1 MTNDPAPITRFES
14 NGGHG
19 PVLVG
24 HGLIRSLPTLLPE
37 LHGDKV
43 EQLLIV
49 HQPSLRTIAEEL
61 HTALAPHY
69 RRVLLA
75 EVPDAESGK
84 RVEVAEFLWGILG
97 QSDFTR
103 SDAILTLGGG
113 AVTDLGG
120 WVAASWL
127 RGVQVVHVPTTV
139 LAMVDAA
146 VGGKTGINT
155 NEGKNLVGAFHLPSA
170 VVCDLDVLD
179 SLPRNELVTG
189 FAEAVKIGFIHEPEI
204 LDLIEADPDRATDP
218 SSPEFRRILE
228 HAIRFKLDVTASD
241 LTEQGGREM
250 LNYGHTLGHAIEHT
264 ERYQWRHGAAVAV
277 GMIFAAELSRLSGR
291 LSDADADRHRRI
303 LELLGLPT
311 SYPANR
317 WPQLLTVMARDKKAR
332 GSLLR
337 FVVLE
342 AIGRP
347 TIMTAPE
354 ESLLFA
360 AYQEIAS

>member
-1 MTNDPAPITRFES
+1 MTADITTLTATA
-14 NGGHG
+14 GDHG

-24 HGLIRSLPTLLPE
+24 TGLIERLDERLPE
-37 LHGDKV
+37 LVGDRT

-49 HQPSLRTIAEEL
+49 HQPTLREIAEQL
-61 HTALAPHY
+61 HLRLSAKY

-75 EVPDAESGK
+75 EVPDAEAGK

-103 SDAILTLGGG
+103 SDAIIALGGG
-113 AVTDLGG
+113 AATDLGG

-127 RGVQVVHVPTTV
+127 RGVKVVQIPTTV
-139 LAMVDAA
+139 LAMADAA

-155 NEGKNLVGAFHLPSA
+155 NEGKNLVGAFHLPA
-170 VVCDLDVLD
+170 GVICDLDVLG
-179 SLPRNELVTG
+179 SLPRNELLTG
-189 FAEAVKIGFIHEPEI
+189 FAEAVKIGFIAEPEI
-204 LDLIEADPDRATDP
+204 LDLIEADPERATDP
-218 SSPEFRRILE
+218 ASDEFRRILE
-228 HAIRFKLDVTASD
+228 LAIAEKLRVTSAD

-250 LNYGHTLGHAIEHT
+250 LNYGHTLGHAIEHS
-264 ERYQWRHGAAVAV
+264 ERYQWRHGAAVSV
-277 GMIFAAELSRLSGR
+277 GMVFAAELGRLSGR
-291 LSDADADRHRRI
+291 LSDAEADRHRRV

-317 WPQLLTVMARDKKAR
+317 WPQLHSVMARDKKSR

-337 FVVLE
+337 FVVLDG
-342 AIGRP
+342 IGQP
-347 TIMTAPE
+347 TIMQAPD

-360 AYQEIAS
+360 AYQEVAS

>member
-1 MTNDPAPITRFES
+1 MTTDTAPATILGPSGE
-14 NGGHG
+14 HG
-19 PVLVG
+19 PVIVG
-24 HGLIRSLPTLLPE
+24 NGLIRELPTRLPE
-37 LHGDKV
+37 LLGDRV

-49 HQPSLRTIAEEL
+49 HQPTLRSIAEEL
-61 HTALAPHY
+61 HAALAGGY
-69 RRVLLA
+69 RRVLIA
-75 EVPDAESGK
+75 EVPDAEAGK
-84 RVEVAEFLWGILG
+84 RAEVAEFLWGILG

-155 NEGKNLVGAFHLPSA
+155 NEGKNLVGAFHLPRG

-204 LDLIEADPDRATDP
+204 LDLIEADPERATDP
-218 SSPEFRRILE
+218 TTPEFRRILE
-228 HAIRFKLDVTASD
+228 HAIRFKLDVTAAD
-241 LTEQGGREM
+241 LTERGGREM

-277 GMIFAAELSRLSGR
+277 GMRFAAELSRLSGR
-291 LSDADADRHRRI
+291 LSDADADRHGRI

-317 WPQLLTVMARDKKAR
+317 WPQLLAVMARDKKAR
-332 GSLLR
+332 GALLR
-337 FVVLE
+337 FVVLDG
-342 AIGRP
+342 IGRP
-347 TIMTAPE
+347 AIMTAPE

>member
-1 MTNDPAPITRFES
+1 MTAETTTTTLTAAGD
-14 NGGHG
+14 HG
-19 PVLVG
+19 PVLLG
-24 HGLIRSLPTLLPE
+24 SGLIERLDEHLPALL
-37 LHGDKV
+37 GDRV

-49 HQPSLRTIAEEL
+49 HQPTLRDIAEQL
-61 HTALAPHY
+61 HLRLSGAY

-103 SDAILTLGGG
+103 SDAVIALGGG
-113 AVTDLGG
+113 ACTDLGG

-127 RGVQVVHVPTTV
+127 RGVQVLQVPTTV
-139 LAMVDAA
+139 LAMADAA

-155 NEGKNLVGAFHLPSA
+155 NEGKNLVGAFHLPA
-170 VVCDLDVLD
+170 GVVCDLDVLA

-189 FAEAVKIGFIHEPEI
+189 FAEAVKIGFIAEPEI
-204 LDLIEADPDRATDP
+204 LDLIEADAERATEP
-218 SSPEFRRILE
+218 TSPEFRRILE
-228 HAIRFKLDVTASD
+228 LAIAHKLRVTSDD

-250 LNYGHTLGHAIEHT
+250 LNYGHTLGHAIEHS

-277 GMIFAAELSRLSGR
+277 GMAFAAELGRLSGR
-291 LSDADADRHRRI
+291 LSDEDADRHRRV

-317 WPQLLTVMARDKKAR
+317 WPQLLATMARDKKSR

-337 FVVLE
+337 FVVLDG
-342 AIGRP
+342 IGRP
-347 TIMTAPE
+347 TIMQAPD